1 MTDQTMTDRPR
12 ALRVDQK
19 ARVYGRT
26 TFFRS
31 KRFQER
37 FTIVLSTVL
46 ALLGAGVVL
55 FPVAWMLS
63 TSLKTRTETLAMPPI
78 WIPKELQWI
87 NYKES
92 LTFNP
97 FGLYFVN
104 TAFKYVLWVVLG
116 ETLSCAFIAFGFARL
131 RSPLRNV
138 LFLLMLSTMMLPTEV
153 TLIPTYILFSKLGWT
168 NSFRPL
174 VVPAFF
180 GSPYLIF
187 LLRQF
192 YLGIP
197 KEYDEAAIIDG
208 ASYFGIWWRIILPMS
223 KPALGAVAIMS
234 FMWHWRNYQGPLI
247 YLSDNNKFTLSLGL
261 SMFRTPFGG
270 TPWHW
275 LMAASLIVIL
285 PCVVVFFVF
294 QRYFIQGVVISG
306 VKG

>member
-1 MTDQTMTDRPR
+1 MIEQTTRLQSRR
-12 ALRVDQK
+12 A
-19 ARVYGRT
+19 
-26 TFFRS
+26 FFRS
-31 KRFQER
+31 KKFQER
-37 FTIVLSTVL
+37 FIVVASMVIII
-46 ALLGAGVVL
+46 LGALVIL
-55 FPVAWMLS
+55 FPISWMLS
-63 TSLKTRTETLAMPPI
+63 TSLKTRMETLAMPPI

-131 RSPLRNV
+131 RAPLRNA
-138 LFLLMLSTMMLPTEV
+138 LFLLLLSTMMLPPEV

-168 NSFRPL
+168 NSFKPL

-180 GSPYLIF
+180 GSAYLIF

-247 YLSDNNKFTLSLGL
+247 YLSDNKKFTLSLGL

-285 PCVVVFFVF
+285 PCVIMFFVF

>member
-1 MTDQTMTDRPR
+1 MADQTMTPVTEKTVPVRS
-12 ALRVDQK
+12 
-19 ARVYGRT
+19 RT

-31 KRFQER
+31 KNFQEK
-37 FTIVLSTVL
+37 FTIALATVL
-46 ALLGAGVVL
+46 ALMGACVVL
-55 FPVAWMLS
+55 FPVMWMLS

-87 NYKES
+87 NYQEA

-97 FGLYFVN
+97 FGLYFMN
-104 TAFKYVLWVVLG
+104 TTFKYVLWVVLG
-116 ETLSCAFIAFGFARL
+116 ETLSCSFIAFGFARL
-131 RSPLRNV
+131 RSPLRTP

-153 TLIPTYILFSKLGWT
+153 TLIPTYVLFSKLGWT

-180 GSPYLIF
+180 GSAYLIF
-187 LLRQF
+187 MLRQF
-192 YLGIP
+192 YLTIP
-197 KEYDEAAIIDG
+197 REYDEAAIIDG
-208 ASYFGIWWRIILPMS
+208 ASYLGIWWRIILPMS

-285 PCVVVFFVF
+285 PCVIVFFIF

>member
-1 MTDQTMTDRPR
+1 MADQTMTLPAERELQARSR
-12 ALRVDQK
+12 A
-19 ARVYGRT
+19 A
-26 TFFRS
+26 FFRS
-31 KRFQER
+31 KNFQEK

-46 ALLGAGVVL
+46 ALLGAVVIL
-55 FPVAWMLS
+55 FPVMWMVS

-87 NYKES
+87 NYKEA

-97 FGLYFVN
+97 FGLYFMN

-116 ETLSCAFIAFGFARL
+116 ETISCSFIAFGFARL
-131 RSPLRNV
+131 RSPLRNA
-138 LFLLMLSTMMLPTEV
+138 LFLVLLSTMMLPTEV
-153 TLIPTYILFSKLGWT
+153 TLIPTYVLFSKLGWT

-180 GSPYLIF
+180 GSAYLIF

-192 YLGIP
+192 YLTIP
-197 KEYDEAAIIDG
+197 REYDEAAIIDG
-208 ASYFGIWWRIILPMS
+208 ASYLGIWWRIILPMS

-285 PCVVVFFVF
+285 PCVIVFFTF

>member
-1 MTDQTMTDRPR
+1 M
-12 ALRVDQK
+12 
-19 ARVYGRT
+19 
-26 TFFRS
+26 
-31 KRFQER
+31 
-37 FTIVLSTVL
+37 
-46 ALLGAGVVL
+46 
-55 FPVAWMLS
+55 WMLS

-87 NYKES
+87 NYQEA

-97 FGLYFVN
+97 FGLYFMN
-104 TAFKYVLWVVLG
+104 TTFKYVLWVVLG
-116 ETLSCAFIAFGFARL
+116 ETLSCSFIAFGFARL
-131 RSPLRNV
+131 RSPLRTP
-138 LFLLMLSTMMLPTEV
+138 LFLLMLATMMLPTEV
-153 TLIPTYILFSKLGWT
+153 TLIPTYVLFSKLGWT
-168 NSFRPL
+168 NSYRPL

-180 GSPYLIF
+180 GSAYLIF
-187 LLRQF
+187 MLRQF
-192 YLGIP
+192 YLTIP
-197 KEYDEAAIIDG
+197 REYDEAAIIDG
-208 ASYFGIWWRIILPMS
+208 ASYLGIWWRIILPMS

-285 PCVVVFFVF
+285 PCVIVFFIF

>member
-1 MTDQTMTDRPR
+1 MADQTMTLPTERT
-12 ALRVDQK
+12 VK
-19 ARVYGRT
+19 ARSQA

-31 KRFQER
+31 KRFQEV
-37 FTIVLSTVL
+37 FTIAL
-46 ALLGAGVVL
+46 ATLLVLLGAAVVL
-55 FPVAWMLS
+55 FPVMWMVS
-63 TSLKTRTETLAMPPI
+63 TSLKTRTETLSMPPI

-87 NYKES
+87 NYQEA

-97 FGLYFVN
+97 FGLYFMN

-116 ETLSCAFIAFGFARL
+116 ETISCAFIAFGFARL

-138 LFLLMLSTMMLPTEV
+138 LFMLMLATMMLPTEV

-180 GSPYLIF
+180 GSAYLIF
-187 LLRQF
+187 MLRQF
-192 YLGIP
+192 FLTIP
-197 KEYDEAAIIDG
+197 REYDEAAIIDG

-247 YLSDNNKFTLSLGL
+247 YLSDNKKFTLSLGL

-285 PCVVVFFVF
+285 PCVIVFFVF